1 MVTGPMRA
9 DAQRREERR
18 RLRAVCAALL
28 LCALLPVLA
37 GCTHSRAY
45 RRAVA
50 REDPA
55 TRIHTYLTF
64 LAERDE
70 FSGYVLID
78 RSSQALFSGGYG
90 WANVEKGVAF
100 TERSQFRVAS
110 ITKQFT
116 GAAVLLCRDAGLLS
130 LDDSAA
136 AYLPGTYLPG
146 TELDSAVTL
155 RHLLTHTSGL
165 GSDKEPGEEFA
176 YSNRGYNLLARVVEE
191 VTSLFFREF
200 IREELCVPLGM
211 IDTEIDRGDMPGY
224 VVGYAT
230 TDPPVRARGPD
241 YSGGYGAGGLVST
254 PRDLQKWMRHLADS
268 PADAPLSFTSL
279 TERTVPAL
287 PQVRYGYGL
296 SIREIEVAGR
306 SLSMYWHAGSCHGY
320 GAEVCYIPDLDATL
334 IVLSNYGNVD
344 LYRVTT
350 SLCQLLVSDLAAE
363 PTAR

>member
-1 MVTGPMRA
+1 MRG

-45 RRAVA
+45 RRAAA

-55 TRIHTYLTF
+55 ARIHTYLAY
-64 LAERDE
+64 LADRDE

-90 WANVEKGVAF
+90 WANVEERVPF
-100 TERSQFRVAS
+100 TERSQFRIAS
-110 ITKQFT
+110 VTKQFT
-116 GAAVLLCRDAGLLS
+116 GAALLLCRQAGLLS

-136 AYLPGTYLPG
+136 AYLPGT
-146 TELDSAVTL
+146 ELDSAVLL

-165 GSDKEPGEEFA
+165 GSDTEPGEEFA
-176 YSNRGYNLLARVVEE
+176 YSNRGYDLLARVVEE
-191 VTSLFFREF
+191 VSGFSFQEF
-200 IREELCVPLGM
+200 IREKLCVPIGLV
-211 IDTEIDRGDMPGY
+211 DTEIDRGNEPGY

-230 TDPPVRARGPD
+230 TDPPVRAGGPD
-241 YSGGYGAGGLVST
+241 YSGGYGAGGIVST
-254 PRDLQKWMRHLADS
+254 PRDLQKWIRHLADA

-279 TERTVPAL
+279 TERTFPAL
-287 PQVRYGYGL
+287 PKVRYGYGL

-350 SLCQLLVSDLAAE
+350 SLCELLVSAL
-363 PTAR
+363 PTGPPWRF